1 MSEPDRPL
9 SVRGVLEG
17 FRRRALADEAL
28 RWGLRATIGV
38 CGWGAALLMASRIWP
53 IGSVLALWGA
63 GAAGIVAAAGVGWM
77 RSRPDLGRVART
89 ADARLGLAERLAS
102 AHAFAGASG
111 AAGAAAPGAGEA
123 GGLPALLEADALA
136 HAAGRQPGEA
146 YPIRRHRPS
155 VLIAGSS
162 ALALVV
168 LAFLPNPMDAV
179 VAQRRADQ
187 ATVKDITSQ
196 VRKQEE
202 AVRAAAGTHPSDQQK
217 AIDAALN
224 DALKKLASAG
234 SPKDALQDLAA
245 LSDKLQSL
253 DNPSTSGQVAG
264 ASSAGTALGATPAG
278 KALGGSLSS
287 GQLAAAAEHARQL
300 ANALAGLTPDQR
312 RQLAQALGDAA
323 NSAGDSPLGGALSQA
338 AGSLSAGDVGGAQQS
353 LNKASGA
360 LSNLAQQQAGEQSL
374 AQAQA
379 AVQQALAQANQAA
392 AQGQTSQNQAQGQG
406 QGKGSGSGSGS
417 GSGNGSGG
425 AGGGAGSGSG
435 SGSGI
440 GSGSGSGSG
449 SGGSGSG
456 AGNGSGGGG
465 GSGGTAAPP
474 NEKVYV
480 PKTGIAPGTQP
491 LPAGPLGPGQSVPQ
505 TGYQSV
511 IGSYAHVELNALDQT
526 VLPPSERDLVQQYFA
541 GLDQQGPTP

>member
-9 SVRGVLEG
+9 SVQGVLEG
-17 FRRRALADEAL
+17 FRHRALADEAL
-28 RWGLRATIGV
+28 RWGLRAAIGV
-38 CGWGAALLMASRIWP
+38 CGWGIALLVASRIWP
-53 IGSVLALWGA
+53 IASALAAWGA
-63 GAAGIVAAAGVGWM
+63 GAAAIAAAAGVGWM
-77 RSRPDLGRVART
+77 RNRPDLGRVART
-89 ADARLGLAERLAS
+89 TDARLGLAERLAS
-102 AHAFAGASG
+102 AHAVAV
-111 AAGAAAPGAGEA
+111 AAASEPGAGEP
-123 GGLPALLEADALA
+123 GELPARLEADALA
-136 HAAGRQPGEA
+136 HSAGRHPGEA

-155 VLIAGSS
+155 ALIAGGS

-168 LAFLPNPMDAV
+168 LAFLPNPMDAI

-202 AVRAAAGTHPSDQQK
+202 AVRAAGGNHPSDQQK

-224 DALKKLASAG
+224 DALKKLASAS

-264 ASSAGTALGATPAG
+264 ASSAGAALGATTAG
-278 KALGGSLSS
+278 KSLGGSLSA
-287 GQLAAAAEHARQL
+287 GQLATSAQQARQL
-300 ANALAGLTPDQR
+300 ADALKDLTPDQR

-323 NSAGDSPLGGALSQA
+323 NSAGDSPLGNALSQA
-338 AGSLSAGDVGGAQQS
+338 AGALSAGDAGGAQQS
-353 LNKASGA
+353 LNKVSGA
-360 LSNLAQQQAGEQSL
+360 LSDLAQQQAGEQSL

-392 AQGQTSQNQAQGQG
+392 GQGQASQNQAQGQG
-406 QGKGSGSGSGS
+406 QGSGSGS
-417 GSGNGSGG
+417 GSGNGSGSG
-425 AGGGAGSGSG
+425 SGNGSGSG
-435 SGSGI
+435 SGGGSGS
-440 GSGSGSGSG
+440 GSGNGSGSGSG
-449 SGGSGSG
+449 SGGGSG
-456 AGNGSGGGG
+456 AV
-465 GSGGTAAPP
+465 GTAASP

-480 PKTGIAPGTQP
+480 PKTGAAPGTQP
-491 LPAGPLGPGQSVPQ
+491 LPAGPLGPGQTVPQ
-505 TGYQSV
+505 TGYRSV

-541 GLDQQGPTP
+541 SLDEQGPTP